1 MSQIV
6 QIRDVHKEYPLGKV
20 TVHALRGVT
29 LDIDV
34 GDFVTIAGPSGSGKT
49 TLLNQIGCVDIPTR
63 GQVLI
68 DGQSTTDLSERAL
81 TTLRLEKLGFIF
93 QTFNLVAV
101 PDVAQNVELPLLLQ
115 GGLSRSERLERVS
128 SLIEAVGLAEQIRQR
143 PNELSGG
150 QRQRVAIARA
160 LVTRPSI
167 VLADE
172 PTANLDS
179 ETGDKI
185 IDIMKM
191 MNRDYG
197 TTFIFSTHDDRVMKH
212 ARRIIKMV
220 DGRLASDQRTGVEA
234 A

>member
-1 MSQIV
+1 M
-6 QIRDVHKEYPLGKV
+6 
-20 TVHALRGVT
+20 
-29 LDIDV
+29 
-34 GDFVTIAGPSGSGKT
+34 
-49 TLLNQIGCVDIPTR
+49 
-63 GQVLI
+63 
-68 DGQSTTDLSERAL
+68 
-81 TTLRLEKLGFIF
+81 
-93 QTFNLVAV
+93 
-101 PDVAQNVELPLLLQ
+101 
-115 GGLSRSERLERVS
+115 
-128 SLIEAVGLAEQIRQR
+128 
-143 PNELSGG
+143 
-150 QRQRVAIARA
+150 
-160 LVTRPSI
+160 
-167 VLADE
+167 LADE